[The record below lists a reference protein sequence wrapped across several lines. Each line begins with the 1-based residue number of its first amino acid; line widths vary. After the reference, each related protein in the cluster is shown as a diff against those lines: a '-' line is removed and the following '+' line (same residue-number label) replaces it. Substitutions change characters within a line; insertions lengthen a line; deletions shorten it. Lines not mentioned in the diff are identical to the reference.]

1 VTKRLRRH
9 WPKTRIVWRGDAHY
23 GRIEAIE
30 WAKEHEADYIFGVPR
45 CTPSDV

>member
-1 VTKRLRRH
+1 
-9 WPKTRIVWRGDAHY
+9 VWRGDAHY